1 MEGMM
6 NFKQQE
12 LAERY
17 FQTIRTQFSDVKFL
31 GITESPEDP
40 SDLWVNVLSSYDEDQ
55 EIALIEFA
63 GNITI
68 DLLVQYGYHI
78 SLMPRRSNA
87 HLSQQFQWQQ
97 TSSPMV
103 S

>member
-1 MEGMM
+1 M

-12 LAERY
+12 LAEQY
-17 FQTIRTQFSDVKFL
+17 FQTIYTKFSDVQFL

-40 SDLWVNVLSSYDEDQ
+40 TDLWVNVLSSYDDDQ
-55 EIALIEFA
+55 ETDLIEFA

-78 SLMPRRSNA
+78 SLMPRHPNS
-87 HLSQQFQWQQ
+87 HLVQQFQRQQ
-97 TSSPMV
+97 TNYQMV